1 MKKKSTSRKT
11 TKSTAETR
19 TFWEQE
25 VEVGEIPYGD
35 GAKHVFTI
43 CVKEDKKFITMSR
56 WYKSKKDSVWGL
68 SKKGT
73 ILSLDQLPSIL
84 EMYTKAIEQAKTI
97 DPKK

>member
-43 CVKEDKKFITMSR
+43 
-56 WYKSKKDSVWGL
+56 
-68 SKKGT
+68 
-73 ILSLDQLPSIL
+73 
-84 EMYTKAIEQAKTI
+84 
-97 DPKK
+97 

>member
-1 MKKKSTSRKT
+1 M
-11 TKSTAETR
+11 
-19 TFWEQE
+19 
-25 VEVGEIPYGD
+25 
-35 GAKHVFTI
+35 GAKVQYAADVDTTP
-43 CVKEDKKFITMSR
+43 VLRKEDKKFITMSR